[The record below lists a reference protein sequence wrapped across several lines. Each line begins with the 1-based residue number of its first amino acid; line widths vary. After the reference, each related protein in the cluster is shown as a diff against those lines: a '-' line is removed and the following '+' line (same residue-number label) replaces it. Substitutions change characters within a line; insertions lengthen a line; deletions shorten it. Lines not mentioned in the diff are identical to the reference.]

1 MKLNK
6 VCRVC
11 LNKNTKKVWKL
22 NSTPMEDDFVKKKIN
37 QKKYP
42 LELYLCEKCKH
53 VFLPHILSPVRSYKY
68 YLYNTE
74 VTLGL
79 VKHYKDYAKELI
91 KKLKIKKKSFCVD
104 IGSNDGS
111 MLRAFKSFGMN
122 IAGVEPGVA
131 LFKKAN
137 RNKLLTY
144 NSFFEQ
150 KIVKKI
156 LKIHGPAD
164 VITANYVFAN
174 IDNLNQ
180 FIINAKKLLSENGV
194 LVIQTGYYPDQ
205 FKKKMFDYIYHEHFS
220 YFSIHSLK
228 FLFKKHNMYI
238 SQIVRKN
245 PKGGSVRVFVR
256 KNLKNNKTS
265 DYKIVKNFLKYEK
278 KIRACTSS
286 YFTKLEKTINKMK
299 HQLLKYLNSNNLKNL
314 KMAGFGA
321 SHSTTILL
329 HHFDLNKYIN
339 LIVDDNPLKHGLFS
353 PGFHIPVKKTNYLLK
368 KKYKNILILAWQH
381 QDAIIKK
388 HNNLLKMGMQF
399 VVPLPRFKVVKNE
412 K

>member
-1 MKLNK
+1 MKLKK
-6 VCRVC
+6 VCRIC
-11 LNKNTKKVWKL
+11 SNKKTKQVWKL
-22 NSTPMEDDFVKKKIN
+22 KSTPMEDDFVKKKIK

-79 VKHYKDYAKELI
+79 VKHYKNYAKELI
-91 KKLKIKKKSFCVD
+91 KKLKIKKKSLCVD

-111 MLRAFKSFGMN
+111 MLKAFKSFGMN
-122 IAGVEPGVA
+122 IVGVEPGVA

-137 RNKLLTY
+137 KNKLLTY
-144 NSFFEQ
+144 NSFFDQ
-150 KIVKKI
+150 KIVNKI
-156 LKIHGPAD
+156 LKTHGPAN

-180 FIINAKKLLSENGV
+180 FIIDAKKLLSKNGV

-228 FLFKKHNMYI
+228 FLLKKHNMHI
-238 SQIVRKN
+238 SQIVRKK
-245 PKGGSVRVFVR
+245 PKGGSIRIFVK
-256 KNLKNNKTS
+256 KNTKNSEILDN
-265 DYKIVKNFLKYEK
+265 KIVKNYLKYEK
-278 KIRACTSS
+278 KERACTLS
-286 YFTKLEKTINKMK
+286 YFIKFGNIINKMK
-299 HQLLKYLNSNNLKNL
+299 LQLLKYLNSNNLKNL
-314 KMAGFGA
+314 KIAGFGA

-329 HHFDLNKYIN
+329 HHFDLNKYVN

-368 KKYKNILILAWQH
+368 KNYKNILILAWQH
-381 QDAIIKK
+381 QDAIINK
-388 HNNLLKMGMQF
+388 HHNLLKKGMQF
-399 VVPLPRFKVVKNE
+399 IVPLPRFKVVKNE

>member
-6 VCRVC
+6 VCRIC
-11 LNKNTKKVWKL
+11 QNKSTKQVWKL
-22 NSTPMEDDFVKKKIN
+22 KSTPMEDDFVKKKIK

-42 LELYLCEKCKH
+42 LELFLCEKCKH

-79 VKHYKDYAKELI
+79 VKHYKDYAKEI
-91 KKLKIKKKSFCVD
+91 IDKLKIKKKSLCVD

-111 MLRAFKSFGMN
+111 MLKAFKSFGMDTVG
-122 IAGVEPGVA
+122 IEPGIS

-137 RNKLLTY
+137 KNKLLTY
-144 NSFFEQ
+144 NSFFDQ
-150 KIVKKI
+150 KIVNKI
-156 LKIHGPAD
+156 LRIHGPAS

-180 FIINAKKLLSENGV
+180 FIIDAKKLLSDKGV

-228 FLFKKHNMYI
+228 FLLKRHNMHI
-238 SQIVRKN
+238 LQIERKK
-245 PKGGSVRVFVR
+245 PKGGSIRVFIK
-256 KNLKNNKTS
+256 KNK
-265 DYKIVKNFLKYEK
+265 DIKISENINVKNYLKYEK
-278 KIRACTSS
+278 KEKVCTLS
-286 YFTKLEKTINKMK
+286 YFNKIEKIINKMK
-299 HQLLKYLNSNNLKNL
+299 LQLLEYLNSPNLKNL
-314 KMAGFGA
+314 KIAGFGA

-329 HHFDLNKYIN
+329 HHFGLNKYIN

-368 KKYKNILILAWQH
+368 KNYRNILILAWQH

-388 HNNLLKMGMQF
+388 HKNLLKKRMQF
-399 VVPLPRFKVVKNE
+399 IIPLPKFKVIK